1 MRGRRYKQDVSGGK
15 IVIGDKQQS
24 RDAAP
29 NCDTDDELW
38 MHWKAR
44 CQCQGVLRDPSVTAR
59 GTVYERHYVCVRE
72 APLWHCRCERQA
84 PATKELTTLSLL
96 TPRASYYEGN
106 PMPHTPT
113 SFMGRVHSNSPCSF
127 ASVVE
132 DKAFNSLILG
142 VPRAPRLLVN
152 NNVRPLPRFFW
163 WIWHIVLR
171 PT

>member
-1 MRGRRYKQDVSGGK
+1 MQHQTVTLMMSCECIGRRVVSVRECWG
-15 IVIGDKQQS
+15 IRVS
-24 RDAAP
+24 LREAL
-29 NCDTDDELW
+29 CDTV
-38 MHWKAR
+38 M
-44 CQCQGVLRDPSVTAR
+44 CTR
-59 GTVYERHYVCVRE
+59 GTMDVYERHYVCVRE

-84 PATKELTTLSLL
+84 PATKELTTL

-113 SFMGRVHSNSPCSF
+113 SFMGRVHSNSPCSL